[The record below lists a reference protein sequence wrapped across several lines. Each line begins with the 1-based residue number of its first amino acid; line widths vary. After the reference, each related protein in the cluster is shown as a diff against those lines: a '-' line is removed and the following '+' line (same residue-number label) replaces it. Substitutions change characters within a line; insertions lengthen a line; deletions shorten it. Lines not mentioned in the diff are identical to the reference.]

1 MFNTGNIK
9 TLSFLP
15 LLLLFM
21 IVSGSHSVLAQVKT
35 YQVNSFDKIVVSPHI
50 QVNFEEGNSEKV
62 IIHDITEPLEK
73 LNIEVSGKTL
83 HIYLEGAKTITKNE
97 TEKNANYKVKH
108 PIYSGTV
115 VRATIIYKNLSE
127 LSLRGEQD
135 FECMSPL
142 KGEKFKL
149 YIYGESE
156 VDIKKV
162 DVDSFHTTI
171 YGESELKIR
180 DGSIQTF
187 KIISYGESEVNS
199 TDAVCQT
206 VKVTSYGESKIRVHA
221 TDRLKVTS
229 YGESRVRYK
238 GNPEIDRGIIIGEAS
253 VKSIE

>member
-1 MFNTGNIK
+1 MFNIRNTK
-9 TLSFLP
+9 SLSFLP
-15 LLLLFM
+15 LLLLFF
-21 IVSGSHSVLAQVKT
+21 IVSGSYSALAQVKT
-35 YQVNSFDKIVVSPHI
+35 YQVDSFDKIVVSPHI

-62 IIHDITEPLEK
+62 IIHDISEPIEK
-73 LNIEVSGKTL
+73 LNVEVSGKTL

-97 TEKNANYKVKH
+97 TEKNGNYKVKH

-135 FECMSPL
+135 FECLSPL

-149 YIYGESE
+149 YIYGESK

-162 DVDSFHTTI
+162 DVGSFHTTI
-171 YGESELKIR
+171 YGESEVRFR
-180 DGSIQTF
+180 DGSINTL
-187 KIISYGESEVNS
+187 KIISYGESEVNAL
-199 TDAVCQT
+199 DAVAQT
-206 VKVTSYGESKIRVHA
+206 VKVTSYGESKIRVHV

-238 GNPEIDRGIIIGEAS
+238 GSPEIDRGIIIGDAS
-253 VKSIE
+253 VKSLE